1 MPIYAAH
8 IVDILQ
14 NKHEKNKLNEIIS
27 LVLRS
32 GYMKL
37 LLVLYV

>member
-14 NKHEKNKLNEIIS
+14 NKHKKNKLNEIIS
-27 LVLRS
+27 LVLCS
-32 GYMKL
+32 GYMEFI
-37 LLVLYV
+37 LVLYV